1 MSVMMMTM
9 MMMMTA
15 IMMMGDDGRWVMVVM
30 MAMLMMEDGGE
41 GGGGDE
47 EEEEEHGALS
57 FQNKELISVIFS
69 TRGQANVI
77 ASSRIKE
84 LLALSHASMAA
95 REESLRRAS
104 FLQQWSL
111 MQPSTC

>member
-1 MSVMMMTM
+1 MGDG
-9 MMMMTA
+9 
-15 IMMMGDDGRWVMVVM
+15 GDDGD
-30 MAMLMMEDGGE
+30 ADDGGWRRR
-41 GGGGDE
+41 GGGDE

-77 ASSRIKE
+77 ASSRIRE

-95 REESLRRAS
+95 RDGSIRRAS
-104 FLQQWSL
+104 FL
-111 MQPSTC
+111 